1 MNAAMQT
8 IWHQGYERALRTITS
23 LRNHCDF
30 KYERDTKNARKV
42 IILNA
47 DRPVVRKYTPGE
59 AIKRDAASVTK
70 QEFELDQMYYFNVGI
85 DHVYKAQSVPG
96 ALEAIC
102 QEGAI
107 AMVEEGDKYVAKMV
121 NDGVD
126 AGSVKVIDGTSVNKT
141 TAIEKVE
148 DGFTVLYR
156 NNVTQKTELYL
167 ETDPGFFTK
176 IRQNLTELYTNNVEM
191 AKKGFLGK
199 YGNALISIENLL
211 PKLEPTYAVTADD
224 DIVEGKTYYT
234 RSGDSGSYVYTEVEN
249 PVKGSLSTY
258 YEITKYAKVLN
269 FLRTGKAVAFAE
281 QIEKVVN
288 YEVQDGFETA
298 QKGLYVYGGL
308 LVRPKEIVC
317 IKTSL

>member
-1 MNAAMQT
+1 MNDALQT

-23 LRNHCDF
+23 LRNHSDF

-47 DRPVVRKYTPGE
+47 DRPTVRKYTPGVS
-59 AIKRDAASVTK
+59 IKRDAASVTK
-70 QEFELDQMYYFNVGI
+70 QEFELDQMYYFNVGL

-102 QEGAI
+102 EEGAI
-107 AMVEEGDKYVAKMV
+107 ALTEEGDKYVAKMV

-126 AGSVKVIDGTSVNKT
+126 AGKVDVIDGTSVTKT
-141 TAIEKVE
+141 NAIEKVE
-148 DGFTVLYR
+148 EGFTVLYR
-156 NNVTQKTELYL
+156 NNVKQKEELYL

-176 IRQNLTELYTNNVEM
+176 IRQNLTELFTNNVEM
-191 AKKGFLGK
+191 SKKGFLGK

-211 PKLEPTYAVTADD
+211 PKLEPTYALTEDT

-234 RSGDSGSYVYTEVEN
+234 RSGDTGSYVYTEVTT

-269 FLRTGKAVAFAE
+269 FLRSKRAVAFAE